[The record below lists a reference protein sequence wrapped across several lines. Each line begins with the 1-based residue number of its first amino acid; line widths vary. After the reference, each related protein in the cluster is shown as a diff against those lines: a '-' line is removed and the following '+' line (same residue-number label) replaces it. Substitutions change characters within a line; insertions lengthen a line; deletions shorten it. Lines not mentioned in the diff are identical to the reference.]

1 MIIARIRGR
10 LGNQL
15 FQYAMARSLAWERE
29 TELRLDLTHFLF
41 EGYECRLPAFKTN
54 LRLASLS
61 DISCP
66 VLTSH
71 LVRAAGRM
79 SADGAMERLDAK
91 ATRSV
96 PRFSKRA
103 YIRERTRFIGYDE
116 QAANSILTSGG
127 DIYLDGFWQSE
138 KWFEKSRDRILD
150 ELRLAAEP
158 PKEMMNW
165 IEKMHMEGSVA
176 LHVRRGD
183 YAQPGTGEIY
193 GVCDERYYRAAE
205 KAILERVKSP
215 HFFVFSD
222 DLAWAKDNLKLHS
235 PFTLVETQELQDHH
249 ELLLMSSCQHNIIS
263 NSTFGWWGAYLNRDP
278 SKVVIAPERWTT
290 PGSGMEENGVLPA
303 NWVKIP

>member
-41 EGYECRLPAFKTN
+41 EGYECRLPAFKTDF
-54 LRLASLS
+54 RLASLS
-61 DISCP
+61 DIGCP

-116 QAANSILTSGG
+116 RAADSILTSGG
-127 DIYLDGFWQSE
+127 DIYLDGFWQSQ

-150 ELRLAAEP
+150 ELGLAAEP

-183 YAQPGTGEIY
+183 YARPGTGEIY

-205 KAILERVKSP
+205 KAILERVRSP

-235 PFTLVETQELQDHH
+235 PFTLVETQELQDYH

-278 SKVVIAPERWTT
+278 SKVVIAPERWTA
-290 PGSGMEENGVLPA
+290 PGSGMEENAVLPA